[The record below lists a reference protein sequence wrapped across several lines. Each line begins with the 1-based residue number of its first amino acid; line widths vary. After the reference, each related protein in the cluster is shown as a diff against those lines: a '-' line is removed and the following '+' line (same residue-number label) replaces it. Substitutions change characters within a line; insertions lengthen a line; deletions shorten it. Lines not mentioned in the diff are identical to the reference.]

1 MNVQGAIE
9 VVRFTGELDIGR
21 RSELR
26 DGLSVG
32 DTARA
37 VLLDLSAVTYADST
51 ALSELLRFNADAEAR
66 GVPVAM
72 VVAAPQFERLIR
84 YAGLY
89 EVFSIFDDLGAAL
102 TYLDGVS

>member
-1 MNVQGAIE
+1 VTVQGAIE

-32 DTARA
+32 DSARA
-37 VLLDLSAVTYADST
+37 VLLDFSAVTYADST

-72 VVAAPQFERLIR
+72 VVAALQFERLIR

-102 TYLDGVS
+102 SYLDGVS

>member
-1 MNVQGAIE
+1 MNVHGAIE

-26 DGLSVG
+26 DGLIVG
-32 DTARA
+32 EGARA

-66 GVPVAM
+66 EMPVAM
-72 VVAAPQFERLIR
+72 VVAAVQFERLMR

-89 EVFSIFDDLGAAL
+89 EVFNIFDDIGAAL